1 MKNKTFDIHQWIPAR
16 TEREEVEI
24 VLKRIEANH
33 IDLTADYADWCRLG
47 FAFAHA
53 FGEEGRMFYH
63 RLSAFYPGYQ
73 PQETD
78 RQYDACLKSRGEGVT
93 LKTFFHMARMAGIDI
108 HTGSEPVLPVSS
120 LPTTVGKAETEET
133 AAPLSDEPLPTFSGE
148 VKGHLPALL
157 SDVVSRA
164 LSSED
169 ADMLLLG
176 SLTCLSA
183 CLPGVSGVYGER
195 RVYPNLFLFVAAPA
209 SSGKGRLTLCQ
220 RLVLPVH
227 QSLRRLYMQEYEAYQ
242 QELARYQTEGR
253 KNGGFPPQ
261 EPPVRMLILPANS
274 SSTAVFQTLNDNG
287 GSGLIF
293 ETEGD
298 TLTQTFRSEHGN
310 YSDGLRKAFHHE
322 NISYNRRA
330 NREYV
335 DIAEPRL
342 SVVLS
347 GTPRQVLS
355 LIPDAENGLASRFLF
370 YGIRIRP
377 HWADVFACSEDETLD
392 ARFDRLGQRFFHFYE
407 RLQQSDAI
415 RFVFTPE
422 QVSRFNDFFAHRQD
436 EYYRLLG
443 ESFVPSI
450 RRLGLITYRVAMIL
464 STLRLMELSP
474 DEVFPS
480 LLTCSDT
487 DFDTALRMATVLLA
501 HSARIH
507 TQLMPTRLP
516 SDMSDAAQLRRQ
528 FFDSLP
534 AVFTRPDAVRF
545 GKLLS
550 LSERQVDKCLRQWMD
565 ASRVQRRDRGQ
576 YAKLPQS

>member
-53 FGEEGRMFYH
+53 FGEGGRTFYH

-93 LKTFFHMARMAGIDI
+93 LKTFFHMARTAGIDI
-108 HTGSEPVLPVSS
+108 HTGSEPLLPVSS

-392 ARFDRLGQRFFHFYE
+392 ARFDLLGQRFFHFYE
-407 RLQQSDAI
+407 HLQQSDAI

-450 RRLGLITYRVAMIL
+450 RRLGLITYRLAMIL

>member
-53 FGEEGRMFYH
+53 FGEGGRTFYH

-93 LKTFFHMARMAGIDI
+93 LKTFFHMARTAGIDI

-407 RLQQSDAI
+407 LLQQSDAI

-450 RRLGLITYRVAMIL
+450 RRLGLITYRLAMIL

>member
-53 FGEEGRMFYH
+53 FGEEGRTFYH

-93 LKTFFHMARMAGIDI
+93 LKTFFHMARTAGIDI

-377 HWADVFACSEDETLD
+377 HWADVSSTSTNACSS
-392 ARFDRLGQRFFHFYE
+392 R
-407 RLQQSDAI
+407 
-415 RFVFTPE
+415 TPS
-422 QVSRFNDFFAHRQD
+422 VS
-436 EYYRLLG
+436 
-443 ESFVPSI
+443 SSPPS
-450 RRLGLITYRVAMIL
+450 RSAA
-464 STLRLMELSP
+464 ST
-474 DEVFPS
+474 
-480 LLTCSDT
+480 T
-487 DFDTALRMATVLLA
+487 
-501 HSARIH
+501 
-507 TQLMPTRLP
+507 
-516 SDMSDAAQLRRQ
+516 
-528 FFDSLP
+528 SLP
-534 AVFTRPDAVRF
+534 T
-545 GKLLS
+545 GKTNTTA
-550 LSERQVDKCLRQWMD
+550 CW
-565 ASRVQRRDRGQ
+565 ASPSFPAFVVWGSSPI
-576 YAKLPQS
+576 AWP

>member
-53 FGEEGRMFYH
+53 FGEGGRTFYH

-93 LKTFFHMARMAGIDI
+93 LKTFFHMARTAGIDI

-392 ARFDRLGQRFFHFYE
+392 ARFDRLGQRFFHFYK

-450 RRLGLITYRVAMIL
+450 RRLGLITYRLAMIL

>member
-53 FGEEGRMFYH
+53 FGEGGRTFYH

-93 LKTFFHMARMAGIDI
+93 LKTFFHMARTAGIDI

-407 RLQQSDAI
+407 SLQQSDAI

-443 ESFVPSI
+443 ESFVPGI
-450 RRLGLITYRVAMIL
+450 RRLGLITYRLAMIL

>member
-53 FGEEGRMFYH
+53 FGEGGRTFYH

-73 PQETD
+73 SQETD

-93 LKTFFHMARMAGIDI
+93 LKTFFHMARTAGIDI

-195 RVYPNLFLFVAAPA
+195 RVYPNQFLFVAAPA

-370 YGIRIRP
+370 YGIHIRP

-407 RLQQSDAI
+407 RLQQLDAI

>member
-53 FGEEGRMFYH
+53 FGEGGRTFYH

-120 LPTTVGKAETEET
+120 LPTTVGKAETKET

-407 RLQQSDAI
+407 RLQQSGAI

-422 QVSRFNDFFAHRQD
+422 QGIRFNDFFAHRQD

-450 RRLGLITYRVAMIL
+450 RRLGLITYRLAMIL

-565 ASRVQRRDRGQ
+565 ASRVQRRNRGQ
-576 YAKLPQS
+576 YTKLPQS

>member
-1 MKNKTFDIHQWIPAR
+1 
-16 TEREEVEI
+16 
-24 VLKRIEANH
+24 
-33 IDLTADYADWCRLG
+33 
-47 FAFAHA
+47 
-53 FGEEGRMFYH
+53 
-63 RLSAFYPGYQ
+63 
-73 PQETD
+73 
-78 RQYDACLKSRGEGVT
+78 
-93 LKTFFHMARMAGIDI
+93 
-108 HTGSEPVLPVSS
+108 
-120 LPTTVGKAETEET
+120 
-133 AAPLSDEPLPTFSGE
+133 
-148 VKGHLPALL
+148 
-157 SDVVSRA
+157 
-164 LSSED
+164 
-169 ADMLLLG
+169 
-176 SLTCLSA
+176 
-183 CLPGVSGVYGER
+183 
-195 RVYPNLFLFVAAPA
+195 
-209 SSGKGRLTLCQ
+209 
-220 RLVLPVH
+220 
-227 QSLRRLYMQEYEAYQ
+227 
-242 QELARYQTEGR
+242 
-253 KNGGFPPQ
+253 
-261 EPPVRMLILPANS
+261 MLILPANS

-355 LIPDAENGLASRFLF
+355 LIPDAENGLA
-370 YGIRIRP
+370 
-377 HWADVFACSEDETLD
+377 CSEDETLD

-422 QVSRFNDFFAHRQD
+422 QGIRFNDFFAHRQD

-450 RRLGLITYRVAMIL
+450 RRLGLITYRLAMIL

>member
-53 FGEEGRMFYH
+53 FGEGGRTFYH

-93 LKTFFHMARMAGIDI
+93 LKTFFHMARTAGIDI

-209 SSGKGRLTLCQ
+209 SSGKGR
-220 RLVLPVH
+220 V
-227 QSLRRLYMQEYEAYQ
+227 
-242 QELARYQTEGR
+242 TE
-253 KNGGFPPQ
+253 
-261 EPPVRMLILPANS
+261 
-274 SSTAVFQTLNDNG
+274 
-287 GSGLIF
+287 
-293 ETEGD
+293 
-298 TLTQTFRSEHGN
+298 TF
-310 YSDGLRKAFHHE
+310 F
-322 NISYNRRA
+322 
-330 NREYV
+330 
-335 DIAEPRL
+335 
-342 SVVLS
+342 
-347 GTPRQVLS
+347 
-355 LIPDAENGLASRFLF
+355 
-370 YGIRIRP
+370 
-377 HWADVFACSEDETLD
+377 
-392 ARFDRLGQRFFHFYE
+392 
-407 RLQQSDAI
+407 
-415 RFVFTPE
+415 
-422 QVSRFNDFFAHRQD
+422 
-436 EYYRLLG
+436 
-443 ESFVPSI
+443 
-450 RRLGLITYRVAMIL
+450 
-464 STLRLMELSP
+464 
-474 DEVFPS
+474 
-480 LLTCSDT
+480 
-487 DFDTALRMATVLLA
+487 
-501 HSARIH
+501 
-507 TQLMPTRLP
+507 
-516 SDMSDAAQLRRQ
+516 
-528 FFDSLP
+528 
-534 AVFTRPDAVRF
+534 
-545 GKLLS
+545 
-550 LSERQVDKCLRQWMD
+550 
-565 ASRVQRRDRGQ
+565 
-576 YAKLPQS
+576 

>member
-53 FGEEGRMFYH
+53 FGEEGRTFYH

-93 LKTFFHMARMAGIDI
+93 LKTFFHMARTVGIDI

-464 STLRLMELSP
+464 STLRLMELRH